1 MDVEAITQASD
12 NELLLLGLD
21 KKGDILSLRNF
32 VQKLS
37 KGSSKDERR
46 LEKMSLLRDV
56 LESGKGNEKLNQHKD
71 VKCSPKTRKVQLTW
85 LHFDDKKHTLSL

>member
-37 KGSSKDERR
+37 KESSNNEKISK
-46 LEKMSLLRDV
+46 KMSLLHEV
-56 LESGKGNEKLNQHKD
+56 LENGEVKKRPKQQKGGKAL
-71 VKCSPKTRKVQLTW
+71 PKM
-85 LHFDDKKHTLSL
+85 

>member
-21 KKGDILSLRNF
+21 RKGDILSLKNF

-56 LESGKGNEKLNQHKD
+56 LESGKGNKKLKQHQD
-71 VKCSPKTRKVQLTW
+71 VKSSPKTRKVQLG
-85 LHFDDKKHTLSL
+85 